1 MRLGR
6 ILKTYINNLY
16 EELENSKDLVKND
29 DIKSLTMKQKLV
41 LEFLDDIEKD
51 IANMRGLD
59 FTEILSILDCDSP
72 KIKESIRIIKL
83 SLIGK
88 YNEGLDIEL
97 TDSQIGFINEF
108 LVKLRNKNSQLLEE
122 VKTICEQNNS
132 LVALLDKLEY
142 DILMLEDLYLKITS
156 ENNEPLDKEDFE
168 LLYTIIENPKFPYNQ
183 KKNLLLSIIEYNK
196 SDYSKE
202 SDDVTLEEVKNCYRD
217 FGFDDSFMS
226 LIDKNKTEVLKNFNE
241 TEVRKILGFLQL
253 EDPAHHKINVLK
265 RFTAPAILTITLYGS
280 ITSVKNR
287 FDAIRKSNL
296 YLDIFFETPS
306 LWINNLKKDLMRK
319 GSIKR
324 EKNGQSKQTSLYSLS
339 REITYEELVENEE
352 YLISKGLKVSI
363 GAKENMKVLK
373 TPHERIVENY
383 QIYENYGF
391 FDEHDVEDFSP
402 SALSFSMIADKCD
415 MFTELGLLN
424 DSEVDYLKQFPSAI
438 NLIRKETYPLLYKL
452 KREHSLEEY
461 YDMIF
466 SSAKGNRK
474 YLDGS
479 LTRNVLTKLGYNLS
493 TPDRVRAFEEENFID
508 LNNPELIPNYNLYS
522 ETINKIYPIE
532 YEEDILEDEFI
543 KNLENNY
550 RVKGNKYI
558 YRFGNQTISRLKVL
572 RCYSALKKMNLHLE
586 SDALIYVITRGTYM
600 DLNTFKEI
608 SDAINYKNIRG
619 VK

>member
-6 ILKTYINNLY
+6 IIKAYINSLY
-16 EELENSKDLVKND
+16 EELENSKELSRTE
-29 DIKSLTMKQKLV
+29 DIKSLTMKQNLV

-51 IANMRGLD
+51 MANIRGLD
-59 FTEILSILDCDSP
+59 FKEILSILDCDSP
-72 KIKESIRIIKL
+72 KIKETIRIIKL

-97 TDSQIGFINEF
+97 TESQTEFVSNFIEQ
-108 LVKLRNKNSQLLEE
+108 LREKKNQLLDEI
-122 VKTICEQNNS
+122 KKANEQNNS
-132 LVALLDKLEY
+132 LMALLDKIEY
-142 DILMLEDLYLKITS
+142 DILMFEDLYLKITS
-156 ENNEPLDKEDFE
+156 EDSLPLDKEDFE
-168 LLYTIIENPKFPYNQ
+168 LLYTIIDNPKIPYNQ
-183 KKNLLLSIIEYNK
+183 KKTLLINIIDYNNK
-196 SDYSKE
+196 DREKE
-202 SDDVTLEEVKNCYRD
+202 SSDVTIEQIKSCYRE
-217 FGFDDSFMS
+217 FGFDDSFMA
-226 LIDKNKTEVLKNFNE
+226 LIDKNKTEVLKTFNE
-241 TEVRKILGFLQL
+241 VEVRRILGFLQL
-253 EDPAHHKINVLK
+253 EDPAHHKINVLRK
-265 RFTAPAILTITLYGS
+265 FTNSTILTITLYGS
-280 ITSVKNR
+280 INSVKNR
-287 FDAIRKSNL
+287 FDTMRKSNL

-306 LWINNLKKDLMRK
+306 LWINNLKKDLIRR
-319 GSIKR
+319 GSTKR
-324 EKNGQSKQTSLYSLS
+324 ENKVQSKHASLYSLS

-352 YLISKGLKVSI
+352 FLINKGLKVSI

-402 SALSFSMIADKCD
+402 SALAFSMIADRCD

-424 DSEVDYLKQFPSAI
+424 DNEVDYLKQFPSAI
-438 NLIRKETYPLLYKL
+438 NLVRKETYPLLYKL

-466 SSAKGNRK
+466 SPVKGNRK

-479 LTRNVLTKLGYNLS
+479 LTRNVKVKFGYDLS
-493 TPDRVRAFEEENFID
+493 TPEKIRNFEDSNFID
-508 LNNPELIPNYNLYS
+508 LSSSELIPNYNLYS
-522 ETINKIYPIE
+522 DTINKVYPIG
-532 YEEDILEDEFI
+532 YDEEILEDEFI
-543 KNLENNY
+543 KNLEDNY

-558 YRFGNQTISRLKVL
+558 YRFGDQTISRLKVL
-572 RCYSALKKMNLHLE
+572 RCYSALKRMNLHLE

-608 SDAINYKNIRG
+608 SDAINYKIIRG